1 MKPVLFG
8 LAAAVLAAVGV
19 AAAADKE
26 KVVTGPLTGVVKGI
40 DGKDVDLAQYK
51 GKVVLLVN
59 VASQCGYTRQYKD
72 LQALYEKYGK
82 DGLVVLGVPSND
94 YGGQEPASN
103 DDILKF
109 CQTDYKVTFPL
120 LAKVTVK
127 GGDKCELYKTL
138 TAAEGK
144 FPGEVKW
151 NFEKFLIGRSGEV
164 VGRFTSSVVP
174 TGEEIT
180 AAVKKELAAQ

>member
-1 MKPVLFG
+1 MKPVLLG
-8 LAAAVLAAVGV
+8 LLVAAVATAV

-26 KVVTGPLTGVVKGI
+26 KAMTGPLTGTVKDI
-40 DGKDVDLAQYK
+40 HDKDVDLAQYA

-94 YGGQEPASN
+94 FGGQEPGSN
-103 DDILKF
+103 SDILKF
-109 CQTDYKVTFPL
+109 CQTDYKVSFPL
-120 LAKVTVK
+120 LAKSPVK
-127 GGDKCELYKTL
+127 GDGKCELYQKL
-138 TAAEGK
+138 TGKDAK

-151 NFEKFLIGRSGEV
+151 NFEKFLIGKGGEV
-164 VGRFTSSVVP
+164 AGRFTSGKEPMGDDIV
-174 TGEEIT
+174 
-180 AAVKKELAAQ
+180 AAVKKELAAN